1 VINFTGLVLNVVLD
15 YIMIFGKFGFPALG
29 VAGAGYATALATW
42 GSALVGLWMIAQSDL
57 AKRFDFKF
65 KMKLNPPLLKQFL
78 KFGIPSGLQWALEG
92 LAFTVFLII
101 MGRTAMGDAALSSSS
116 IAVTVMM
123 LTVLPSMGMAQ
134 AVLSQVGQ
142 ALGSKNAEAAK
153 LVTKDGIYL
162 TLIYIL
168 IVASTFYLIPEFFL
182 SWFKNDSNPALW
194 NQVAQL
200 TTQLLKIVAIFTIL
214 DSVYLNISFA
224 LKGAGDT
231 RFVSIVALLV
241 PWPIMVLPAYLLR
254 NHSDAVILAW
264 WFAALYSLTITA
276 ILSYRFIK
284 GRWTQI
290 DMIHSP

>member
-1 VINFTGLVLNVVLD
+1 
-15 YIMIFGKFGFPALG
+15 
-29 VAGAGYATALATW
+29 
-42 GSALVGLWMIAQSDL
+42 MIARSDL
-57 AKRFDFKF
+57 ARRFDFKF
-65 KMKLNPPLLKQFL
+65 KMKLDLPLLKQFL

-123 LTVLPSMGMAQ
+123 LTVLPSMGVAQ

-142 ALGSKNAEAAK
+142 ALGSKNPEVAK
-153 LVTKDGIYL
+153 QVTKDGVFV

-168 IVASTFYLIPEFFL
+168 TIASTFYLIPEFFL
-182 SWFKNDSNPALW
+182 SWFKNDSNPQLW
-194 NQVAQL
+194 TQVQQL
-200 TTQLLKIVAIFTIL
+200 TISLLKIVAVFTIL
-214 DSVYLNISFA
+214 DSVYLNVSFA

-241 PWPIMVLPAYLLR
+241 PWPLMVLPAYLFR
-254 NHSDAVILAW
+254 QHENAVVIAW
-264 WFAALYSLTITA
+264 WFAALYSATITA
-276 ILSYRFIK
+276 ILTYRFIK

-290 DMIHSP
+290 DMIHSS